1 MLKFIIRRLGESVLV
16 MLGVLLLTFVLFQMA
31 AGDPAAA
38 VLGKNPK
45 PLEIENLRR
54 ELKSDLPL
62 FYGHW
67 CKSEVYTSCDY
78 RKKLAVLPGVE
89 IL

>member
-1 MLKFIIRRLGESVLV
+1 MFNFIIRRLGEAVLV
-16 MLGVLLLTFVLFQMA
+16 MLGVLVLTFMLFQMA

-67 CKSEVYTSCDY
+67 CKS
-78 RKKLAVLPGVE
+78 VL
-89 IL
+89 